1 MTGFKL
7 MQKKIGQLCNVVG
20 AKATRGSSRCYNC
33 SFKNSTVLLILQ
45 LQCNVHPKAVLDDS
59 LITVKTSLDQHK
71 LCYCTITRNLCEV
84 YDDIMVLI
92 WKFAW
97 DMPMNVTKGNECH
110 AIYKQLSSCFL
121 YFEVV
126 TQSEGLRYPLLI
138 LEWLCFF
145 PSTDLNTASSG
156 KLLFTSVK
164 LYLNISSD
172 LLTCCDETTK
182 EFTSYAE
189 KPKRN
194 KLKIANK
201 LLIVTSDEINLQS
214 KHDLICHVA
223 KMKAATSE
231 HNFYG

>member
-1 MTGFKL
+1 MSVTLFINNFLPVKS
-7 MQKKIGQLCNVVG
+7 KFNFLC
-20 AKATRGSSRCYNC
+20 
-33 SFKNSTVLLILQ
+33 F
-45 LQCNVHPKAVLDDS
+45 
-59 LITVKTSLDQHK
+59 
-71 LCYCTITRNLCEV
+71 EV
-84 YDDIMVLI
+84 
-92 WKFAW
+92 
-97 DMPMNVTKGNECH
+97 VTK
-110 AIYKQLSSCFL
+110 
-121 YFEVV
+121 V
-126 TQSEGLRYPLLI
+126 TQSEGLHYPLLI
-138 LEWLCFF
+138 LEWLCFS
-145 PSTDLNTASSG
+145 PSTDLNTASSD
-156 KLLFTSVK
+156 KLLFASAK

-231 HNFYG
+231 HNFYGWQNIFFSVFSIFIIHFNKTERNIFNTQRKQCPHNCPCIKLNISIAFGKQTSQVAWFKILPRGSLGLFTDKTTTTKNKSQVEHELCLAHGCAVNYLS